1 MSQTFKFFIPATI
14 EKSATDSKGN
24 PIMKVK
30 GISSTSDEDTDGET
44 LEPIGFDL
52 DPLLK
57 TGFINYNHQAKNSP
71 KAIIGQ
77 PTVAKILKGNKLY
90 IEGFLYPNSELAR
103 DVYNQIS
110 VIEIDGVDRQMGWSI
125 EGIPIERDPLNPKR
139 IVKAQITGVAIT
151 ASPKNSKTFIEI
163 VKSMDAGTLEDLS
176 EEQEEDTEKSIT
188 VADLPV
194 VESVEGGKK
203 IKESLDEIKKSEIY
217 SIIDSR
223 LGSVDIN
230 CYEKIL
236 NFTINYAKAKN
247 MGYNFETIEKA
258 LDLLESQIVFNKSAD
273 YPPID
278 EDSDDDDDYGDDD
291 EDEDSDDEEE
301 DEDNEIEKSINGS
314 IILEVA
320 KNYAFPG
327 VTEVEVT
334 EYLVRQ
340 GFSLTPSSQA
350 AASVIADMEKNPNGG
365 EVEEL
370 DDKISK
376 AIENKLASFKDEQG
390 KFFDKFLGI
399 LNKFNDKI
407 ESIQKSNI
415 DQINVYKT
423 EIEKSNTEIGKL
435 SSSIDTIVR
444 NEPVSRK
451 SLTSVNL
458 LAKPIERFE
467 KGDSS
472 DKMDANSFSISNPH
486 DRARLADRLDA
497 EYQIQLQ
504 KSPSVASVLEKAITE
519 FEIGKV
525 IRDEF
530 VPTIQALGINLF
542 K

>member
-14 EKSATDSKGN
+14 EKSVTDSKGN

-44 LEPIGFDL
+44 LEPVGFDL

-90 IEGFLYPNSELAR
+90 IEGFLYPNSDLAR

-110 VIEIDGVDRQMGWSI
+110 VIETDGVDRQMGWSI

-176 EEQEEDTEKSIT
+176 DEQEEDTEKSMT

-203 IKESLDEIKKSEIY
+203 LKESLDEIKKSEIY

-223 LGSVDIN
+223 LGSVDAN

-258 LDLLESQIVFNKSAD
+258 LDLLESEIVLNKSAD

-278 EDSDDDDDYGDDD
+278 DDSDDADNEEEDDDDDD
-291 EDEDSDDEEE
+291 EEEE
-301 DEDNEIEKSINGS
+301 DEDNGIEKSINDS

-365 EVEEL
+365 DVEEL

-376 AIENKLASFKDEQG
+376 AVENKLASFKDEQG

-415 DQINVYKT
+415 DQINVYKS
-423 EIEKSNTEIGKL
+423 EIEKSNVEIGKL

-451 SLTSVNL
+451 SLTSANL
-458 LAKPIERFE
+458 FAKPIERFE

-472 DKMDANSFSISNPH
+472 DKMDSNSFSISNPL
-486 DRARLADRLDA
+486 DRSRLADRLDA

-504 KSPSVASVLEKAITE
+504 KSPSVAAVLEKAITE